1 MKLNCLKFDP
11 GDPCTDS
18 KDFKG
23 GSGGTLMAARFL
35 SIFSI
40 LLGMVVLIGGFLKPP
55 LLNTVPFNA
64 GMCFLLSG
72 TGLFMTSYR
81 SGLWGGICG
90 GLTAL
95 VGLATLLE
103 YAWGV
108 DFGFDHLIEQLS
120 KPNGSEL
127 SGRMSF
133 QAALG
138 FGLAGLSLL
147 LANLKEFPKGAF
159 WIIGS
164 LGATTA
170 VLGILAVI
178 AQVFSLETTIVWGN
192 HTDMA
197 APLSWGIMGLGLG
210 LASLAHSVLKENGTA
225 GCCPPIILGM
235 LGFLLSGCLWQALA
249 NHQETKIRKE
259 IQTKADAYV
268 GILETRLNDQAN
280 ALILMA
286 RRWEEAGRPDLKK
299 WNTDALNYIDHF
311 QGYYAIGW
319 ADSYY
324 KLQWVIPE
332 NQESFF
338 KNRFLTLDEKT
349 KSGLEG
355 ALEQKTIHFSQ
366 AVDWV
371 PNRHLTLSLIP
382 LFPQGKFDGTLMA
395 AFDASRLLKT
405 LADQTGMEGFHFFL
419 SEKGKALTQ
428 TAQFDTGAGPNQIFS
443 DIHEIRKLSINGLD
457 WQFNLQPL
465 NRFIMERRS
474 LLPEAVLGMGI
485 ILSILTGWAF
495 NVLRKSER
503 RQNNLENEIL
513 KRKQVE
519 RDLARAQKISKTGNW
534 TLNWSDQKMWWSDEV
549 YRILGLPLNHK
560 PQTLEKFL
568 KSVCPED
575 CLRVKREIQS
585 ALSEGVAFNIIHRV
599 VQSSGTMRLVK
610 QRSEIYLGDNGKPS
624 QIFGTIQDI
633 TEQKNAENLAAR
645 LGRIVDKSFNEIYI
659 FDANSL
665 LFTQVNLGARLNLG
679 YRMEELCRLTPLDL
693 KPEFTRE
700 QFEKQ
705 IAPLKRGAESVIVFE
720 TVHKRKNG
728 STYPVEIR
736 LQLSQEETPQQ
747 FVAII
752 QDITERKKAQKLFS
766 SAFKELE
773 KRIEARTFDLAK
785 LNKNLQ
791 AEIIE
796 RKKVEEEL
804 IVARD
809 EAEKANQAKSQFLSQ
824 MSHEL
829 RTPLNAILGFSQ
841 LIATNSAE
849 PLTSSQEQ
857 GVNEIL
863 KGGKHLLDLIN
874 EILDMARIETGNLS
888 LSVEDINL
896 NDLVEELLALS
907 YPMARNKQVELY
919 NYVSLEGDLY
929 VRADRVR
936 LKQILLNLMSNAIKY
951 NKAKGSVKLD
961 AIEREDGMI
970 EISVSD
976 TGHGISKDNMKDL
989 FKPFYRFGSEQNDIE
1004 GTGIGLT
1011 ITRQLVECMDGTIS
1025 VNSIEGEGSIFV
1037 INVPKGTK
1045 ELAAEDMFLEPVRK
1059 KSVNAGQ
1066 KSKYIILYVED
1077 NPANLN
1083 LVRHLFRRR
1092 SDVELLAA
1100 PDAKLGIELAQAHH
1114 PDLILMDINLPG
1126 MNGITA
1132 MKYLQNLPET
1142 QDIPVVAISA
1152 NAMPRDV
1159 KQGLEAGFCD
1169 YLTKP
1174 LDVVEFHRVVGEI
1187 LQGTRAQ

>member
-1 MKLNCLKFDP
+1 LKLKCLQIDP
-11 GDPCTDS
+11 GGPS
-18 KDFKG
+18 ADFDDLSS
-23 GSGGTLMAARFL
+23 GSGGTLLAARL
-35 SIFSI
+35 LAVLLI
-40 LLGMVVLIGGFLKPP
+40 LLGIVTLIGGFLNPP
-55 LLNTVPFNA
+55 LFHSVSINA
-64 GMCFLLSG
+64 GVCLLLSG
-72 TGLFMTSYR
+72 SGLFMSSYR

-103 YAWGV
+103 YALGV
-108 DFGFDHLIEQLS
+108 DFGFDHLMEELS
-120 KPNGSEL
+120 RSDGSEL
-127 SGRMSF
+127 PGRMSPH
-133 QAALG
+133 AALG
-138 FGLAGLSLL
+138 FGLAGVSLF
-147 LANLKEFPKGAF
+147 LANMKSFSKGSF
-159 WIIGS
+159 WIIGT

-170 VLGILAVI
+170 VLGVLAVM
-178 AQVFSLETTIVWGN
+178 AQVFSLETTTGWGN
-192 HTDMA
+192 YTDMA
-197 APLSWGIMGLGLG
+197 ALHSWGIMGLGLG
-210 LASLAHSVLKENGTA
+210 LSSLAHSVLRENGTA
-225 GCCPPIILGM
+225 GCFPPIILGM
-235 LGFLLSGCLWQALA
+235 LGFLLSGCLWLGLV
-249 NHQETKIRKE
+249 NHQEAKIRKE
-259 IQTKADAYV
+259 IQTKADSYRA
-268 GILETRLNDQAN
+268 ILEVRLNDQAN
-280 ALILMA
+280 ALIRMA
-286 RRWEEAGRPDLKK
+286 RRWEETGRPDSKK
-299 WNTDALNYIDHF
+299 WTTDAANYVNHF

-319 ADSYY
+319 ADSNY
-324 KLQWVIPE
+324 KLQWVVPG
-332 NQESFF
+332 NQTESV
-338 KNRFLTLDEKT
+338 
-349 KSGLEG
+349 LES

-371 PNRHLTLSLIP
+371 PNRQLTLSLIP
-382 LFPQGKFDGTLMA
+382 LFPQGKFDGTLIA
-395 AFDASRLLKT
+395 AFAANRLLT
-405 LADQTGMEGFHFFL
+405 ILADQPGIEDFHFFL

-428 TAQFDTGAGPNQIFS
+428 IAQFDSGTAPNQIFS
-443 DIHEIRKLSINGLD
+443 DIHEIRKLTLNGLD

-465 NRFIMERRS
+465 NRFLMERQS
-474 LLPEAVLGMGI
+474 LLPESVFGMGI
-485 ILSILTGWAF
+485 LLSILTGWML
-495 NVLRKSER
+495 NVVRKTESQR
-503 RQNNLENEIL
+503 KILENEIL
-513 KRKQVE
+513 QRKQIE
-519 RDLARAQKISKTGNW
+519 RDLARAQKISKIGNW
-534 TLNWSDQKMWWSDEV
+534 TIDLPDQEMWWSDEV
-549 YRILGLPLNHK
+549 YRILDLPINSK
-560 PQTLEKFL
+560 AQTLEHFL
-568 KSVCPED
+568 KSVYPED
-575 CLRVKREIQS
+575 YPQVKKDIRN
-585 ALSEGVAFNIIHRV
+585 ALSKGVAFNITHRV
-599 VQSSGTMRLVK
+599 VQPSGTIRMVK
-610 QRSEIYLGDNGKPS
+610 QRTEIYLGDNGKPS
-624 QIFGTIQDI
+624 QVFGTIQDI

-659 FDANSL
+659 FDSDSL
-665 LFTQVNLGARLNLG
+665 MFTQVNLGARLNLG
-679 YRMEELCRLTPLDL
+679 YRMEDLCQMTPLDL
-693 KPEFTRE
+693 KPEFTKE

-705 IAPLKRGAESVIVFE
+705 IAPLRDGTESVIIFE

-728 STYPVEIR
+728 TMYPVEIR
-736 LQLSQEETPQQ
+736 LQLSQEETPPQ

-752 QDITERKKAQKLFS
+752 QDISERKKAQKLFS

-888 LSVEDINL
+888 LSIEDINL
-896 NDLVEELLALS
+896 NDLAEELLALN

-936 LKQILLNLMSNAIKY
+936 LKQIMLNLMSNAIKY
-951 NKAKGSVKLD
+951 NKSKGSVKLD
-961 AIEREDGMI
+961 AVEKEDGMI

-976 TGHGISKDNMKDL
+976 TGHGISEENMKDL
-989 FKPFYRFGSEQNDIE
+989 FKPFNRFGSEQDDIE

-1011 ITRQLVECMDGTIS
+1011 ITRKLVECMDGTID
-1025 VNSIEGEGSIFV
+1025 VKSIEGEGSIFV
-1037 INVPKGTK
+1037 INIPKGSK

-1059 KSVNAGQ
+1059 KTPNGGQ

-1100 PDAKLGIELAQAHH
+1100 PDAKLGIELAQAHQ
-1114 PDLILMDINLPG
+1114 PDLVLMDINLPG
-1126 MNGITA
+1126 MDGITA
-1132 MKYLQNLPET
+1132 MKYLQNSPET
-1142 QDIPVVAISA
+1142 QSIPVVAISA

-1159 KQGLEAGFCD
+1159 KQGLDAGFCD

-1187 LQGTRAQ
+1187 LKGARTQ